1 MKRWKKTVTAVFLA
15 TSALVLIAFF
25 VLVGTSELIDV
36 FKGLLVALG
45 VVQALG
51 IVLFGASFLYS
62 LRHEA
67 GVLAAGPDGRVA
79 IEYTALR
86 SVAAY
91 SLKDLG
97 GIRVLKISPKVVRKG
112 GTSFVDFKVDV
123 SVLSEPR
130 MSSAAAQIQACVKK
144 AVEAFCDSQVRNV
157 NVHFVLPKSADVSK
171 RPTSKAKALLE
182 DLSSED

>member
-1 MKRWKKTVTAVFLA
+1 MKRWKKTTTSVFLA
-15 TSALVLIAFF
+15 TSVLVLVAFF
-25 VLVGTSELIDV
+25 ILVCTSDLIDV

-51 IVLFGASFLYS
+51 ILLFGAAFLYS

-91 SLKDLG
+91 SLKHLD
-97 GIRVLKISPKVVRKG
+97 GIQVLKISPRVVRKG
-112 GTSFVDFKVDV
+112 DSSFVDFKVDV

-144 AVEAFCDSQVRNV
+144 AVESFCDSQVRNV
-157 NVHFVLPKSADVSK
+157 NVHFVLPKSATGSK

-182 DLSSED
+182 ELSSED

>member
-1 MKRWKKTVTAVFLA
+1 MKRWKKTATSVFLI
-15 TSALVLIAFF
+15 TSILVLVAFFALV
-25 VLVGTSELIDV
+25 GSSGLIDV
-36 FKGLLVALG
+36 FKGILVALG

-51 IVLFGASFLYS
+51 ILLFGASFLYS

-67 GVLAAGPDGRVA
+67 GVLATGPDGRVA

-86 SVAAY
+86 SVATY
-91 SLKDLG
+91 SLKNLD
-97 GIRVLKISPKVVRKG
+97 GIQVLKISPKVVRKG
-112 GTSFVDFKVDV
+112 DTSFVDFKVDV

-130 MSSAAAQIQACVKK
+130 MSSAAVQIQTCVKK

-182 DLSSED
+182 ELSSED